1 MAAADEEVLIRKAS
15 KGDAGAFET
24 LVATYEKGVYNL
36 ALRLVGDREDAM
48 DIVQDVFLKA
58 YQALPRFRGD
68 SRFSTWIYRVCVNA
82 SLDHLRKKQK
92 QPTYSLDE
100 PLALKE
106 SSVTR
111 EVADEKENV
120 EESVETKFISNDV
133 LMALKGID
141 PAHRAIVVLSDVRGY
156 SYQEIADILGLSM
169 GTVKSRLHRARNM
182 VRRLLP
188 PEQFKGS
195 SVQYDER
202 RDLP

>member
-1 MAAADEEVLIRKAS
+1 MALVDEEILIQRAS
-15 KGDAGAFET
+15 KGDSGAFET
-24 LVATYEKGVYNL
+24 LVVTYEKGVYNL
-36 ALRLVGDREDAM
+36 AFRLVGDREDAM
-48 DIVQDVFLKA
+48 DIVQEVFLKA

-92 QPTYSLDE
+92 QPSYSLDE

-111 EVADEKENV
+111 EVADENQNV
-120 EESVETKFISNDV
+120 EDSVEVKFMSSDV
-133 LMALKGID
+133 LATLKNLD
-141 PAHRAIVVLSDVRGY
+141 PAHRAIILLSDVQGY

-182 VRRLLP
+182 VRKLLP
-188 PEQFKGS
+188 SEQFGTS
-195 SVQYDER
+195 SVKYDER
-202 RDLP
+202 RELR

>member
-1 MAAADEEVLIRKAS
+1 LALVDEEILIQKAS
-15 KGDAGAFET
+15 KGDSGAFET
-24 LVATYEKGVYNL
+24 LVVTYEKGVYNL
-36 ALRLVGDREDAM
+36 AFRLVGDREDAM
-48 DIVQDVFLKA
+48 DIVQEVFLKA

-92 QPTYSLDE
+92 QASYSLDE

-111 EVADEKENV
+111 EVADENENV
-120 EESVETKFISNDV
+120 EDSVEVKFLSSDV
-133 LMALKGID
+133 LATLNSLD
-141 PAHRAIVVLSDVRGY
+141 PAHRAIIVLSDVQGY

-182 VRRLLP
+182 VRKLLP
-188 PEQFKGS
+188 PEQFIAS
-195 SVQYDER
+195 SVKYDER
-202 RDLP
+202 RELR

>member
-1 MAAADEEVLIRKAS
+1 MALADEAVLIQKAS
-15 KGDAGAFET
+15 GGDAGAFET
-24 LVATYEKGVYNL
+24 LVTTYEKGVYNL
-36 ALRLVGDREDAM
+36 AFRLVGDREDAM

-58 YQALPRFRGD
+58 FQALPRFRGD

-92 QPTYSLDE
+92 QPSYSLDE
-100 PLALKE
+100 PLSLKE

-111 EVADEKENV
+111 EVADGNENV
-120 EESVETKFISNDV
+120 EEFIEVKFMSNDV
-133 LMALKGID
+133 LQALKGID
-141 PAHRAIVVLSDVRGY
+141 PAHRAIILLSDVQGY
-156 SYQEIADILGLSM
+156 SYQEIANILGLSM
-169 GTVKSRLHRARNM
+169 GTVKSRLHRARSM

-188 PEQFKGS
+188 PEQCKAS